1 MSLSDDENFFGA
13 MEALAHVYLQAFA
26 KMQSP
31 CKQIE
36 LEAEA
41 LDSLWNILQAGKAR
55 ISSDTTFNFLSK
67 DQMLEHGLDNAFKER
82 IDMATF
88 ARGTIVSQLD
98 LAKIQQSLRDFE
110 RVFLQHSNDTEDED
124 EPEPLIETFLYL
136 ITITLALAAKKK
148 VRSKKKITVANVQPF
163 CNTKTIPAIGA
174 LKGGNLAPLIKLA
187 AYLVNDNVLLSAL
200 HKDTLK
206 NITAIIRHRLRGLG
220 PLRDAESYSVALR
233 DYQEDIEELYAGEQ
247 VQKFLDQDEVGPR
260 KWLQN
265 DVLKANY
272 TRPDQPGED
281 KEDEE
286 VIKEEKKDPRKKGGN
301 ESSKENRTVADKE
314 DHENDRDNIQEDLE
328 SDEGRT
334 PVGVVKHAV
343 MGKEKQKASTPEANV
358 EVNSDVYDAP
368 EVTPK
373 SVSMENT
380 PNQKSKE
387 LATPSIK
394 KKKASNEQPEELGSP
409 SRNVRSRIAKPSYQL
424 VPQRFGSEEF
434 EGGDE
439 LPPPPPSK
447 KRRVISEDAEAYV
460 TDPEDE
466 NSSQSID
473 TEDINETQTHQ
484 RKANTTNKTCDSY
497 GCARDGSGCNHG
509 KPGKPGRPRRASVPE
524 SDTETGSPSA
534 PKEPKERKKNRPWTS
549 EEVSRLERL
558 VNMPQFRHSSE
569 AQKSKVRKRTIKWA
583 ALKKYDQDNSNI
595 LKHRTQVQLKDKHR
609 DLNDDG
615 EHYRQVKEI
624 NKKRQRPQTQ
634 FPLDSSRRL

>member
-1 MSLSDDENFFGA
+1 MSLSEDENFFGA

-26 KMQSP
+26 KMRSP

-55 ISSDTTFNFLSK
+55 ISSDANFNFLSK

-136 ITITLALAAKKK
+136 ITLTLALAAKKK

-187 AYLVNDNVLLSAL
+187 TFLVNDNILLSAL

-220 PLRDAESYSVALR
+220 SPRDAESYSMALR
-233 DYQEDIEELYAGEQ
+233 DYQEDVEDLYAGE
-247 VQKFLDQDEVGPR
+247 VAQKFLDQEEVGPR
-260 KWLQN
+260 RWLQN

-272 TRPDQPGED
+272 IQPDQPCED

-286 VIKEEKKDPRKKGGN
+286 VIEEEKKDRKKRRN
-301 ESSKENRTVADKE
+301 ESSKENRTAADKVDIE
-314 DHENDRDNIQEDLE
+314 GDRDDIQEDHE
-328 SDEGRT
+328 SDEGQT

-343 MGKEKQKASTPEANV
+343 KGKEKQNAYTLEANV
-358 EVNSDVYDAP
+358 DVNSDVDDAS

-373 SVSMENT
+373 PISMENT
-380 PNQKSKE
+380 PPQKSKE

-394 KKKASNEQPEELGSP
+394 KKASNEQPEKLGSP

-447 KRRVISEDAEAYV
+447 KRRIISEDAEAYV

-466 NSSQSID
+466 NSSQSVD
-473 TEDINETQTHQ
+473 TEDINDTQTHQ
-484 RKANTTNKTCDSY
+484 RKAKKTTNKTCDYY

-509 KPGKPGRPRRASVPE
+509 KPGRPGRPRKASVPQ
-524 SDTETGSPSA
+524 SGTETGSPSA

-569 AQKSKVRKRTIKWA
+569 AQQSKVRKRTIKWA
-583 ALKKYDQDNSNI
+583 ALKKYDQDNGNV
-595 LKHRTQVQLKDKHR
+595 LKYRTQVQLKDKHR

-634 FPLDSSRRL
+634 FPPDSSRRL